1 MVEFEQFFFQ
11 VPAVHLV
18 GDIMFFPNEFLL
30 RRIPH
35 LNKIVDKKQRQAVES
50 SKEQYLTN
58 CNQNLVRWEKIIL
71 CFFDN
76 SFSNTFWYE
85 SAINWWRVIAN
96 TAVKRRACARR
107 SILTGHALISRAKLQ
122 PRSRKLCTEILKRC
136 KKFVQGNKNKAKDNS
151 RLFLH
156 KTHLI
161 TGFMFIYHCR
171 FHDHLPLCFELHQK
185 SYTVFKHR
193 DLLVCLVVNN
203 TCSTTWFEH
212 HNSTRLSYKNS
223 HMYRRL
229 NVILL
234 LLLLLNGLVTL
245 QVLSYFPKVCW
256 Y

>member
-1 MVEFEQFFFQ
+1 M
-11 VPAVHLV
+11 
-18 GDIMFFPNEFLL
+18 
-30 RRIPH
+30 
-35 LNKIVDKKQRQAVES
+35 
-50 SKEQYLTN
+50 
-58 CNQNLVRWEKIIL
+58 
-71 CFFDN
+71 
-76 SFSNTFWYE
+76 
-85 SAINWWRVIAN
+85 
-96 TAVKRRACARR
+96 VKRRACARR

-122 PRSRKLCTEILKRC
+122 PRSRKLCTEILTRS
-136 KKFVQGNKNKAKDNS
+136 KKFVQGNKNKAEDNS

-171 FHDHLPLCFELHQK
+171 FHVHLPLCFELHQK

-193 DLLVCLVVNN
+193 DLVCLVVNN

-245 QVLSYFPKVCW
+245 QV
-256 Y
+256 

>member
-1 MVEFEQFFFQ
+1 M
-11 VPAVHLV
+11 
-18 GDIMFFPNEFLL
+18 
-30 RRIPH
+30 
-35 LNKIVDKKQRQAVES
+35 
-50 SKEQYLTN
+50 
-58 CNQNLVRWEKIIL
+58 
-71 CFFDN
+71 FFDN

-85 SAINWWRVIAN
+85 SAINLWRVIAN

-122 PRSRKLCTEILKRC
+122 PRSRKLCTEILKRW

>member
-1 MVEFEQFFFQ
+1 M
-11 VPAVHLV
+11 
-18 GDIMFFPNEFLL
+18 
-30 RRIPH
+30 
-35 LNKIVDKKQRQAVES
+35 
-50 SKEQYLTN
+50 
-58 CNQNLVRWEKIIL
+58 
-71 CFFDN
+71 FFDN

-96 TAVKRRACARR
+96 TAVKRRACAGR

-122 PRSRKLCTEILKRC
+122 PRSRKLCTEILKC
-136 KKFVQGNKNKAKDNS
+136 SKKFFQGNKNKAKDNS
-151 RLFLH
+151 RLFAH

-171 FHDHLPLCFELHQK
+171 FHVHLPLCFELHQK

-193 DLLVCLVVNN
+193 NLLVCLVVNN

-212 HNSTRLSYKNS
+212 HNSTHKIPTCTD
-223 HMYRRL
+223 
-229 NVILL
+229 VATLL

-245 QVLSYFPKVCW
+245 QVLWDFPKVFW